1 MQRQNSLVLVA
12 MDTPGKYVKQVRS
25 LLIKQRQ
32 QERISIELSNKITQ
46 FGFMYDNENNSNI

>member
-1 MQRQNSLVLVA
+1 
-12 MDTPGKYVKQVRS
+12 MDTPGKYVKKVRS

-32 QERISIELSNKITQ
+32 QERISIEISNKITQ